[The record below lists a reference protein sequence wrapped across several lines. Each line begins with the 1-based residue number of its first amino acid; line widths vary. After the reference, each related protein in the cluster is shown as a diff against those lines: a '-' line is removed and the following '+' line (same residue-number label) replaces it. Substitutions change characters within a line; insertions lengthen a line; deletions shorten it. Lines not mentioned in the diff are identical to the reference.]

1 MYWLTTSHTVRHM
14 PLEKYTEDSWGTKH
28 SVWADPVEV
37 EVFGWSPPSPDTE
50 IRDIGT
56 GVRRDLDLY
65 APTGFARPGDH
76 VVIEGE
82 TYEVIGYPEDF
93 THGPFGFPAGYRI
106 NLQRVEG

>member
-1 MYWLTTSHTVRHM
+1 MWLTQRYQVQHLAKT
-14 PLEKYTEDSWGTKH
+14 EDAEDSWGTKH
-28 SVWADPVEV
+28 PVWADPIEV

-50 IRDIGT
+50 IRDIGS